1 MLGAGELNQ
10 AQTMICSS
18 NYDKQHTVFVTFL
31 FLLVALLLIA
41 TFGFILVYS
50 KKIQLFPLKGRA
62 PRLSLI
68 QMIYFVL
75 LNFIPFFIE
84 FLMILGVRWE
94 DDSNPQKHFLAKD
107 FLKALYTLI
116 RLSCNL
122 LYIQR
127 YPPLTQYSHH
137 LFQLASID
145 ADPEGVALL
154 ERPGQGEERHPGS
167 LRSPSSSCSPSSD
180 STSCSSAAPNS
191 TTPVCAPWTPTSP
204 ATNSP
209 TRY

>member
-1 MLGAGELNQ
+1 MLGAGDLNQ

-18 NYDKQHTVFVTFL
+18 NYDQNRTVFVAFL
-31 FLLVALLLIA
+31 FVLVAAVLVA
-41 TFGFILVYS
+41 TFAFILIYS

-107 FLKALYTLI
+107 FLKALFTLI
-116 RLSCNL
+116 RVSCNL
-122 LYIQR
+122 LYVQR
-127 YPPLTQYSHH
+127 
-137 LFQLASID
+137 
-145 ADPEGVALL
+145 
-154 ERPGQGEERHPGS
+154 
-167 LRSPSSSCSPSSD
+167 
-180 STSCSSAAPNS
+180 
-191 TTPVCAPWTPTSP
+191 
-204 ATNSP
+204 
-209 TRY
+209 